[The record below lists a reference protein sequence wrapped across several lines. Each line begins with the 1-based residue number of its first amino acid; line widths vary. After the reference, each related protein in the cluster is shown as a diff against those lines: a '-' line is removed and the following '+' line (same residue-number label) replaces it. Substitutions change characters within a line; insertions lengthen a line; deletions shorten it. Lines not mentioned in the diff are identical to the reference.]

1 MLNLD
6 ALLSKLSRLL
16 TRRSGSTR
24 HATPASTSPLEHLR
38 STHIHSLMSLA
49 RRSGAGAGGSTS
61 LVSSAGSGALINRP
75 EWVGADGV
83 QVLDR
88 GNQSMIRVSASSQDH
103 VNAYLEYE
111 RIVGD
116 ADGGKL
122 FSEEE
127 YAEFKANAIAHR
139 ANRIYVSWRNRN
151 TGLDCRQVGP
161 SSPCFCGHRF
171 RQHAT
176 DNTNKHIH
184 CRQAGCPCTL
194 FHYIPIKGSQDLK
207 CNCKHSYDV
216 HNVTKSRK
224 CKTGGCVCAGFTCSL
239 SCSCRDLFGQHDTV
253 FETREERQAAGRP
266 VDNLAGGGQG
276 YEAMGG
282 ITSFSSLV
290 DGIDRLGL
298 APGEMLPQHMQ
309 IEAAAPPRTAKQKQ
323 EDEFA
328 LYDAKYKGKSG
339 SSVRSSGSAASRGA
353 GTGSAAAASSNYAQ
367 PALMSSSSAAASSHD
382 DGGGGEAFRLFCTP
396 HNLSS
401 GSSSSSSA
409 GALPSGAGA
418 SRARLTAGASAA
430 AAGAP
435 RRSAAAGGAPGSR
448 LR

>member
-1 MLNLD
+1 
-6 ALLSKLSRLL
+6 
-16 TRRSGSTR
+16 
-24 HATPASTSPLEHLR
+24 
-38 STHIHSLMSLA
+38 MSLA
-49 RRSGAGAGGSTS
+49 RRSGAGAGSTS
-61 LVSSAGSGALINRP
+61 LVRSAGSGALINRP

-83 QVLDR
+83 QVLDH
-88 GNQSMIRVSASSQDH
+88 GNQSMIRVSASAQDH

-176 DNTNKHIH
+176 DNTNKMIH

-224 CKTGGCVCAGFTCSL
+224 CKNSGCPCAGFTCSL
-239 SCSCRDLFGQHDTV
+239 SCSCRDVFGLHDTV
-253 FETREERQAAGRP
+253 FETKEERQAAGRP
-266 VDNLAGGGQG
+266 VDNLAGGGLG

-298 APGEMLPQHMQ
+298 APGESPPQLAQ
-309 IEAAAPPRTAKQKQ
+309 LEAAPPRTAKQKQ

-339 SSVRSSGSAASRGA
+339 SSVRSGGAARGAGAGASSMGAGAASAAS
-353 GTGSAAAASSNYAQ
+353 SSYAQ
-367 PALMSSSSAAASSHD
+367 PALMGSSAASSHGSSGG
-382 DGGGGEAFRLFCTP
+382 GGGGEAFHLFCTP
-396 HNLSS
+396 HSLSS
-401 GSSSSSSA
+401 GSSASSA
-409 GALPSGAGA
+409 GALPSGAGV
-418 SRARLTAGASAA
+418 SRPRLTAGSAASTAVTGGPPRRTAA
-430 AAGAP
+430 AA
-435 RRSAAAGGAPGSR
+435 APGSR